1 VKHVAQNIC
10 EVVPDKVFDETGLE
24 DEMRYDMEW
33 SDIETGEV
41 GRNVLEVTVLEV
53 TVHSPT

>member
-1 VKHVAQNIC
+1 MKHVAQNIC

-41 GRNVLEVTVLEV
+41 G
-53 TVHSPT
+53 